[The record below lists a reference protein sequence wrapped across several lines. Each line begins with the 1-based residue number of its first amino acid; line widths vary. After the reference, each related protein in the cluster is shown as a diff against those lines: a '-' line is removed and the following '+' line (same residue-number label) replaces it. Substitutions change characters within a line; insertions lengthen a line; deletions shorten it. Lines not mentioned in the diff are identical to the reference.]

1 MRNESLIDALTND
14 LAPVRRAG
22 SPGRTTALWLAIT
35 LPALALVTLV
45 MGPRPALG
53 SLLLRP
59 GFALDEALAALTA
72 IASAYAAFCAGRPD
86 QPGWKLVFPV
96 GMMLIWLGALGR
108 QCLLLTAATQGDALR
123 LHADVMCIPAIAM
136 AGIVPAIGMVLLLRR
151 TPLFRTTAACLCGAM
166 AAAAAAEFSLRLF
179 HGAASFAT
187 LLVWQM
193 GSVALSTLAG
203 SAVSRV
209 ILMQLRR
216 GQTPINALS

>member
-1 MRNESLIDALTND
+1 MLNERLIDALTND
-14 LAPVRRAG
+14 LAPVRRAL
-22 SPGRTTALWLAIT
+22 SPGRTTSLWLAIT

-72 IASAYAAFCAGRPD
+72 IASTYAAFCAGRPD

-108 QCLLLTAATQGDALR
+108 QWFLLSAATQGEALR
-123 LHADVMCIPAIAM
+123 LDADVMCIPAIAI
-136 AGIVPAIGMVLLLRR
+136 AGLVPALAMVFLLRR
-151 TPLFRTTAACLCGAM
+151 TPLFRTTHACLCGAM

-179 HGAASFAT
+179 HGSNSFAT

-193 GSVALSTLAG
+193 GSVALFTLAG
-203 SAVSRV
+203 SAIGRV
-209 ILMQLRR
+209 ILVQLRP
-216 GQTPINALS
+216 GQTRINALS